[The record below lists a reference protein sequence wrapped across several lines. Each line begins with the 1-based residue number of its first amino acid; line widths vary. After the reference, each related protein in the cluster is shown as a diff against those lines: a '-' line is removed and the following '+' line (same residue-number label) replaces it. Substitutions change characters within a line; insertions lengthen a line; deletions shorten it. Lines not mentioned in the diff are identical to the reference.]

1 MSELTLPSVLLNR
14 EEITF
19 SAYRELLTLMFEEV
33 HRTRQ
38 DKIVARRIDK
48 QKVFDLL
55 PNQENYTQESAR
67 LTRMLIREID
77 DISWELLEFGQ
88 SQALVG
94 ECPDRNATEWL
105 VNNNSH
111 EELLNNR

>member
-1 MSELTLPSVLLNR
+1 
-14 EEITF
+14 
-19 SAYRELLTLMFEEV
+19 
-33 HRTRQ
+33 
-38 DKIVARRIDK
+38 
-48 QKVFDLL
+48 
-55 PNQENYTQESAR
+55 
-67 LTRMLIREID
+67 MLIREID

>member
-38 DKIVARRIDK
+38 DKIVARRID
-48 QKVFDLL
+48 
-55 PNQENYTQESAR
+55 
-67 LTRMLIREID
+67 
-77 DISWELLEFGQ
+77 
-88 SQALVG
+88 
-94 ECPDRNATEWL
+94 
-105 VNNNSH
+105 
-111 EELLNNR
+111 

>member
-19 SAYRELLTLMFEEV
+19 SAYRELLGLMFEEV
-33 HRTRQ
+33 HRTRK
-38 DKIVARRIDK
+38 DRIVARRIHK
-48 QKVFDLL
+48 QKVFDILDKKG
-55 PNQENYTQESAR
+55 YTHESAR

-88 SQALVG
+88 SYGLVE

-111 EELLNNR
+111 EELLNYR